1 MRRLYIF
8 DTTLRDGEQS
18 LGITLN
24 VNEKLEIGKQLV
36 KLGVDVIEAGFPAS
50 SPGDLDSVRTIA
62 REVKGAVICGLS
74 RAVKEDIDCC
84 AEALRGAEYPRIHT
98 GIAVS
103 PVHMAQ
109 KLRLSPDQVIET
121 AVAAV
126 KHAKKYVG
134 DVEFYAEDA
143 FRSDLQFLARVLEK
157 VIEAGATVVNIPDT
171 VGYATPWEYAE
182 MVSYVKNNVSNIN
195 RAVLSIHCHN
205 DLGMATANSVAGIR
219 AGASQVEGTINGI
232 GERAGNTSLEEV
244 IMALYTQRS
253 SYGIATGVN
262 TREIA
267 ATSRMVARITG
278 VPVPAH
284 KAIVGANAFMHA
296 SGIHQDGVLKERTT
310 YEIIDPEVVGVPK
323 NRIVL
328 SARSGRH
335 AFRHR
340 LEELGY
346 NLEQQELE
354 ALYQDFLQ
362 LADQKGEIFDQD
374 LHALMGA
381 GVAESSCITINNISV
396 ATTGACRATAT
407 VTLELDGETVTDA
420 ACGNGPVDAVFKAID
435 RLVGEPVVL
444 EDYALQSVTR
454 GKEAL
459 GEATVKVRREDC
471 GLIVGKGISTDVI
484 EASARAY
491 VGALVK
497 VKRMA
502 AGVNSPVCAFVPGKM
517 PELTASII

>member
-1 MRRLYIF
+1 MRKLYIF

-24 VNEKLEIGKQLV
+24 VQEKIEIARQLV

-50 SPGDLDSVRTIA
+50 SPGDLASVRTLA
-62 REVKGAVICGLS
+62 RELQGVIVCGLS
-74 RAVKEDIDCC
+74 RAVEGDIDSC
-84 AEALRGAEYPRIHT
+84 AEALREAEYPRIHT

-109 KLRLSPDQVIET
+109 KLKLSPDQVVET

-143 FRSDLQFLARVLEK
+143 FRSDLPFLARVLEQ

-171 VGYATPWEYAE
+171 VGYATPWEYGE
-182 MVSYVKNNVSNIN
+182 MVTYVREHVPNID

-205 DLGMATANSVAGIR
+205 DLGMATANSLAGIM
-219 AGASQVEGTINGI
+219 AGAGQVEGTINGI

-244 IMALYTQRS
+244 IMAIYTQRS
-253 SYGIATGVN
+253 RYGIETGVH
-262 TREIA
+262 TREIS
-267 ATSRMVARITG
+267 ATSRLVSRITG

-284 KAIVGANAFMHA
+284 KAIVGSNAFMHA

-310 YEIIDPEVVGVPK
+310 YEIINPEVVGVPK

-335 AFRHR
+335 AFKYR
-340 LEELGY
+340 LAELGY
-346 NLEQQELE
+346 QVEAERLET
-354 ALYQDFLQ
+354 LYQSFLQ

-374 LHALMGA
+374 LHALVG
-381 GVAESSCITINNISV
+381 GNIVEDNEISIQQISV
-396 ATTGACRATAT
+396 TTAGAARATAT
-407 VTLELDGETVTDA
+407 VTLELDGEAVTDA
-420 ACGNGPVDAVFKAID
+420 ACGNGPVDAVFRAVD
-435 RLVGEPVVL
+435 RLVGEPVTL
-444 EDYALQSVTR
+444 EDYALQSVSR
-454 GKEAL
+454 DKKAL
-459 GEATVKVRREDC
+459 GEATVKVRASDG
-471 GLIVGKGISTDVI
+471 GLIVGRGISTDII

-491 VGALVK
+491 VNALVK
-497 VKRMA
+497 VKKIA
-502 AGVNSPVCAFVPGKM
+502 NQSYGQVSAVISDEVPV
-517 PELTASII
+517 INRQ

>member
-1 MRRLYIF
+1 MRRLYVF

-24 VNEKLEIGKQLV
+24 VYEKIEVAKQLV

-50 SPGDLDSVRTIA
+50 SPGDLESVRTLA
-62 REVKGAVICGLS
+62 RELKGVIVCGLS
-74 RAVKEDIDCC
+74 RAVERDIDSC
-84 AEALRGAEYPRIHT
+84 AESLREAEYPRIHT

-109 KLRLSPDQVIET
+109 KLKLSPDQVVEA

-143 FRSDLQFLARVLEK
+143 FRSELPFLARVLEK

-182 MVSYVKNNVSNIN
+182 MVTYVMNHVSNIE

-205 DLGMATANSVAGIR
+205 DLGMATANSLAGVM
-219 AGASQVEGTINGI
+219 AGAGQVEGTINGI

-244 IMALYTQRS
+244 IMAIYTQRS
-253 SYGIATGVN
+253 RYGIDTGVN
-262 TREIA
+262 TREIS
-267 ATSRMVARITG
+267 ATSRLVSRITG

-284 KAIVGANAFMHA
+284 KAIVGSNAFMHA

-310 YEIIDPEVVGVPK
+310 YEIINPEVVGVPK

-340 LEELGY
+340 LMELGY
-346 NLEQQELE
+346 HMEQERLET
-354 ALYQDFLQ
+354 LYQSFLQ

-374 LHALMGA
+374 LHALVG
-381 GVAESSCITINNISV
+381 GNISEDNNISINNITV
-396 ATTGACRATAT
+396 TTAGASRATAT
-407 VTLELDGETVTDA
+407 VTLELDCDTMTDA
-420 ACGNGPVDAVFKAID
+420 AFGNGPVDAVIRAID
-435 RLVGEPVVL
+435 RLVGEPVTL
-444 EDYALQSVTR
+444 EDYTLQSVSR

-459 GEATVKVRREDC
+459 GEATVKVRCADG
-471 GLIVGKGISTDVI
+471 GLVVGRGISTDVI

-491 VGALVK
+491 VNALVK
-497 VKRMA
+497 VKKMA
-502 AGVNSPVCAFVPGKM
+502 GQISSPACSGISDEVTVSARQ
-517 PELTASII
+517 